1 MAQSARAGA
10 ETPNHD
16 ATSRSRHG
24 FAIRFGA
31 ETLMIMQTLTSDLC
45 VGSARGS
52 GAFPRVKESCRTLR
66 STAVPRADGRACAAD
81 GTYSCG
87 AGGAGPGVVM

>member
-1 MAQSARAGA
+1 MLGPEPRLRIMMRL
-10 ETPNHD
+10 PVHD
-16 ATSRSRHG
+16 IGSRSV
-24 FAIRFGA
+24 FGA